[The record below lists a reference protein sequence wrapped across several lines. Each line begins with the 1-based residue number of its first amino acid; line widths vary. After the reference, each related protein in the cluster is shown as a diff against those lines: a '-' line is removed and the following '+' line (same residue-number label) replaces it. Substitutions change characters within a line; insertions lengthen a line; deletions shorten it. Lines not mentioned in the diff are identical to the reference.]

1 MPQNSQGRHAT
12 TRKRVLDVTV
22 TIKMPRQRQQ
32 GDKSR
37 KPKSRAEES
46 ATQTSKTKAGIS
58 TTIADTSGDPQDPSL
73 SRRRPASA
81 HIHSSG
87 ISSPIV
93 QEEAPK
99 MDMKNMSRRSQWL
112 VLAVASGAC
121 AAFNGVFA
129 KLYVA
134 YLHILPVLL
143 CI

>member
-1 MPQNSQGRHAT
+1 
-12 TRKRVLDVTV
+12 
-22 TIKMPRQRQQ
+22 MPRQRQQ

-46 ATQTSKTKAGIS
+46 ATQISKTKAGIS
-58 TTIADTSGDPQDPSL
+58 TTIAETSGDPQYPSL
-73 SRRRPASA
+73 SRRRSASA